1 MTRERTGDPD
11 FVPAAEWERRR
22 GAGVCVDCAGPLPSG
37 GLRCGECLA
46 GIARQKTAWR
56 RWGTAVSELL
66 RERGWTQKQ
75 LAAAARVSPDALA
88 LAVRHGCEL
97 DTRAVRRIADALQI
111 VDVDDLFLTPV
122 QRRACDAR
130 KRQRDRDNQRAK
142 RAQRR
147 AEGVCIDCTGP
158 LPGGGSRCKDCRVK
172 AARQMA
178 GWRQCHRERGRC
190 PTCGGRLD
198 DLRWK
203 RCSDCRAKGAA
214 TERARVARLRSDR

>member
-1 MTRERTGDPD
+1 MTDERTGDPD
-11 FVPAAEWERRR
+11 FVPVAEWERRR
-22 GAGVCVDCAGPLPSG
+22 GAGGCVDCAGPLPAG
-37 GLRCGECLA
+37 GLRCGECLE
-46 GIARQKTAWR
+46 GIARQEAAWR
-56 RWGTAVSELL
+56 RWGTAISELL

-111 VDVDDLFLTPV
+111 VDVDALFLTPA

-130 KRQRDRDNQRAK
+130 KRQRDRDNQRA
-142 RAQRR
+142 QRR
-147 AEGVCIDCTGP
+147 AEGVCIDCAGP

-214 TERARVARLRSDR
+214 TERARLARLRAGR